1 MTLLGVSNEP
11 LITGDAWTWWQGKR
25 LRYNLTLAAA
35 GWVAYGLGVGLN
47 YAAGHPIWESWRGG
61 LSMTIFLGVVWLV
74 IMGFANV
81 AFLLGPAIESW
92 ARPKDLGR
100 YRRTA
105 WTMGLWGSAAVPF
118 IFPTVQ
124 FAALVGH
131 GYIV

>member
-1 MTLLGVSNEP
+1 MTSIGYTQNQIFS
-11 LITGDAWTWWQGKR
+11 GDAWTWWQARR
-25 LRYNLTLAAA
+25 LRYNLVLAAA
-35 GWVAYGLGVGLN
+35 GWIAYGLGVGLN
-47 YAAGHPIWESWRGG
+47 YAVGHPVWQDWRGG
-61 LSMTIFLGVVWLV
+61 LGMTIFLGVVWLV

-92 ARPKDLGR
+92 AKPKDVAG

-118 IFPTVQ
+118 LFPVVQ
-124 FAALVGH
+124 FAMLVSH